1 MDVIECGEKVV
12 VFIDL
17 FGNLVFKKEIEDVLN
32 EKVVSDMIRVKIM
45 KSLFCIVIFY
55 FSIKNILCIVINY
68 IYEI

>member
-45 KSLFCIVIFY
+45 KSLFCIVILY